1 MSTPYLTPVER
12 PRGVALRLMFAFCR
26 RQFGKVPTPF
36 TVFSAR
42 MPFAF
47 LSFYGKIN
55 RLDRRLTLPP
65 ETVVLVREQVAGTN
79 GCLFCQDVTRWY
91 ALEKGVVA
99 PERLD
104 ALPDYRTSELFTER
118 ERAALDYVTEV
129 ARDKHVRPETFERL
143 ARHWNEREI
152 CDLVWLVASEHVY
165 NITNH
170 ALNIGSDG
178 FCELRPPRTSR
189 PPRPS
194 GVRSATTPSR

>member
-1 MSTPYLTPVER
+1 MTTPFLPPIEK
-12 PRGVALRLMFAFCR
+12 PRGRVLRLMFAVCR

-47 LSFYGKIN
+47 LSFYTKIN
-55 RLDRRLTLPP
+55 RLDRKLTLPA
-65 ETVVLVREQVAGTN
+65 ETVVLVRERVAGTN

-91 ALEKGVVA
+91 ALRKQVVSE
-99 PERLD
+99 ERLD
-104 ALPDYRTSELFTER
+104 ALSSYGTSPLFDGA
-118 ERAALDYVTEV
+118 ERAALDYVGEV

-143 ARHWNEREI
+143 ARHYDERQI
-152 CDLVWLVASEHVY
+152 CELVWLVASEHVY

-178 FCELRPPRTSR
+178 FCELRPPRPAAR
-189 PPRPS
+189 A
-194 GVRSATTPSR
+194 GSAS